1 MWLILKKAWKHV
13 AIIFAIMAAIFSIS
27 FLFED
32 KTSYDYISTY
42 EEQPAV
48 YVTKYGDCYHSGYCH
63 YLNQSKIE
71 KGLYEAQDKGYR
83 ACSYCGGQSH
93 STIQVEYREYFK
105 VTDYTNALF
114 YSGLRAVVYAPVLY
128 LIGLWIVQQRKE
140 NGEESENHREGIR

>member
-1 MWLILKKAWKHV
+1 MVIVITLDI
-13 AIIFAIMAAIFSIS
+13 
-27 FLFED
+27 D
-32 KTSYDYISTY
+32 
-42 EEQPAV
+42 
-48 YVTKYGDCYHSGYCH
+48 

-83 ACSYCGGQSH
+83 SCSYCGDQSH

-105 VTDYTNALF
+105 VTDYTNALS
-114 YSGLRAVVYAPVLY
+114 YSGLRAVVYAPVFY